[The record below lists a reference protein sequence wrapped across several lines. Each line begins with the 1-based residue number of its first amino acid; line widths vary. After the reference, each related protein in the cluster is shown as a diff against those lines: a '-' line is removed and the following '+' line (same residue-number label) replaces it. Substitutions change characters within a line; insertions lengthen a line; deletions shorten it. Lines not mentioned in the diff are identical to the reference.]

1 MFSHGLQEKDKHLF
15 CSAELIR
22 EAAIDSFE
30 FIIFP
35 LEEFRRNLVQ
45 SAERV
50 CVSFVFSVM
59 KAGRF
64 MKENAWFKHTA
75 LQTN

>member
-1 MFSHGLQEKDKHLF
+1 MLSHGLQEKDKHLF

-50 CVSFVFSVM
+50 CVSFVF
-59 KAGRF
+59 
-64 MKENAWFKHTA
+64 
-75 LQTN
+75 